1 MENLITYLPLLIPVI
16 VLELIL
22 MITALI
28 HLLRHPNYRCGNRV
42 IWMYYFS
49 KFLVLSCIL
58 SSEGRTHNGHSHPLS
73 CI

>member
-42 IWMYYFS
+42 IWILVVLFLQILGPILYF
-49 KFLVLSCIL
+49 VI
-58 SSEGRTHNGHSHPLS
+58 GREDS
-73 CI
+73 